1 MAKTK
6 NEKNELLFLPLGGAG
21 EIGMNLNLYGF
32 GPEDDEDWIMVD
44 LGITFGNGTI
54 PGVDV
59 IMPDPAFIE
68 ERRDRLLGLVLTH
81 AHEDHIGAVPYLWD
95 RLRCP
100 LYATPFT
107 ATILHHKLVEAGL
120 DKEAEITIIP
130 LNGSFSLGPFD
141 MELITLTHSIPEP
154 NGIAIHTPL
163 GTIMHTGDWK
173 FDPNPVIGEVSDEAT
188 LKRIGDEGVLAVICD
203 STNVF
208 TKGSA
213 GSEGDIHDSLKQ
225 VIAAC
230 ENRVVVSAFS
240 SNVARIE
247 TVSKVAEELG
257 RSVILSGRSLQR
269 MVESAKENGYMK
281 DAPNFLVEDDFSQIP
296 KENCLVICTGSQGET
311 RASLSRVAFSD
322 HPRIKLEE
330 GDMVLFSSRTIPG
343 NEISIG
349 RVQNQLVRRGIGV
362 ITERDAF
369 IHVSGH
375 PCRDE
380 LSQMYA
386 HLRPQIAVPVHGE
399 LRHLTEHAALAK
411 SCQVAQTVVSE
422 NGQMVRLAPGPA
434 EIVDT
439 VPSGRL
445 ALEGNRPVPLS
456 GELVRGRT
464 RSLHNGAAVLTVV
477 LDDIGNIMADP
488 KLTTIGLVE
497 TDDDPEIRRAL
508 KIAGETLAALPS
520 RAKGEDEAVSEAVR
534 IAVRRFFR
542 NTFDKKA
549 QVSVHLVR
557 VGS

>member
-130 LNGSFSLGPFD
+130 LNGSLSLGPFD

-154 NGIAIHTPL
+154 NGIAIRTPL

-173 FDPNPVIGEVSDEAT
+173 FDPDPVIGEVSDEAT
-188 LKRIGDEGVLAVICD
+188 LKRIGDEGVLAVVCD

-213 GSEGDIHDSLKQ
+213 GSEGDLHDSLKQ

-247 TVSKVAEELG
+247 TVAKVAEELG

-281 DAPNFLVEDDFSQIP
+281 DAPNFLVEDDFSHIP

-311 RASLSRVAFSD
+311 RASLSRVAFGD

-369 IHVSGH
+369 IHV
-375 PCRDE
+375 
-380 LSQMYA
+380 
-386 HLRPQIAVPVHGE
+386 
-399 LRHLTEHAALAK
+399 
-411 SCQVAQTVVSE
+411 
-422 NGQMVRLAPGPA
+422 
-434 EIVDT
+434 
-439 VPSGRL
+439 
-445 ALEGNRPVPLS
+445 
-456 GELVRGRT
+456 
-464 RSLHNGAAVLTVV
+464 
-477 LDDIGNIMADP
+477 
-488 KLTTIGLVE
+488 
-497 TDDDPEIRRAL
+497 
-508 KIAGETLAALPS
+508 
-520 RAKGEDEAVSEAVR
+520 
-534 IAVRRFFR
+534 
-542 NTFDKKA
+542 
-549 QVSVHLVR
+549 
-557 VGS
+557 